1 MIVYG
6 VSMDNSLI
14 QELENEVDK
23 LGVPVCGANI
33 SIIPL
38 PRNVCGYLL
47 FQNSS
52 GLHVRD

>member
-1 MIVYG
+1 MITI
-6 VSMDNSLI
+6 LI
-14 QELENEVDK
+14 MTGLFGGLIGGPMLLET
-23 LGVPVCGANI
+23 I
-33 SIIPL
+33 MPL